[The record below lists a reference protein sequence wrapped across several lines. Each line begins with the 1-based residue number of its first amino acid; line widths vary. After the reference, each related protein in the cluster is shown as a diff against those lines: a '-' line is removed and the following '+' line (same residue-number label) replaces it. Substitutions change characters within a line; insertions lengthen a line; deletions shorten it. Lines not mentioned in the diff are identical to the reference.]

1 MDRLLSM
8 RTFSKV
14 VDEGS
19 FAGAARR
26 LSLNQAVVT
35 RLVADL
41 EAHLGTRLL
50 HRTTR
55 SLSLTDAGE
64 RYLQRCRQILTDVD
78 SAEEAV
84 SDGETRIGGR
94 VRVAVPAYFGLQMMA
109 PRAPRFRERFPDIV
123 MDISLLDRP
132 VDLVTE
138 GYDIAVIPSSFSVP
152 NSLISRPLGKKLV
165 VLCASAEYLNKAG
178 TPTRPEQLLEH
189 ACLGY
194 NLSSGRE
201 QWRLANAAGE
211 VVQLTPSFRLQSNS
225 MAFVNEA
232 IRAGMGIGPQ
242 VEYNPCPHPKGAD
255 LVRVLPDWQ
264 LGSFELNIVYP
275 SREYLPR
282 RIRAVLDFFI
292 EERDALAAQGELAI
306 DVCKA
311 ATTAQV
317 LPLRSPQRKPRGAVA
332 RRRRH

>member
-1 MDRLLSM
+1 M
-8 RTFSKV
+8 RTFAKV

-26 LSLNQAVVT
+26 LSINQAVVT

-41 EAHLGTRLL
+41 EAHLGARLL

-78 SAEEAV
+78 AAEEAL

-132 VDLVTE
+132 VDLVSE
-138 GYDIAVIPSSFSVP
+138 GYDVAVIPSSFSVP
-152 NSLISRPLGKKLV
+152 NSLIARPLGKKSV
-165 VLCASAEYLNKAG
+165 VLCASAAYLKRAG
-178 TPTRPEQLLEH
+178 VPNRPEQLLEH
-189 ACLGY
+189 DCLGY
-194 NLSSGRE
+194 NLYSGRE

-211 VVQLTPSFRLQSNS
+211 VVQLAPAFRLQTNS

-232 IRAGMGIGPQ
+232 IHAGMGIGPQ
-242 VEYNPCPHPKGAD
+242 IEYNPCPEPKERD
-255 LVRVLPDWQ
+255 LVRVLPGWQ

-292 EERDALAAQGELAI
+292 EERDALAAQAGDFASP
-306 DVCKA
+306 CA
-311 ATTAQV
+311 ASAEA
-317 LPLRSPQRKPRGAVA
+317 PAVA
-332 RRRRH
+332 LPATPRKVRSAARARRA